1 MREESYVPEDVYF
14 NSFEHE
20 DPLPDKI
27 RIGICK
33 SYPPDVLN
41 EKLQDAQNDVNVKF
55 IFNSVEG
62 WSKELEEALWKII
75 V

>member
-14 NSFEHE
+14 NSFKHE
-20 DPLPDKI
+20 GPLPDKI

-33 SYPPDVLN
+33 NYSSDILA
-41 EKLQDAQNDVNVKF
+41 EKLQNAQSDTNVKF

-62 WSKELEEALWKII
+62 WSKELEEAL
-75 V
+75 